1 VELREINGYLCTAS
15 LAPLTDAR
23 QTVRCPLDGSVFAKN
38 IETLGRVCDTCGLCK
53 LGEATTGLTNLV

>member
-1 VELREINGYLCTAS
+1 MELREINGYLCTAS

-38 IETLGRVCDTCGLCK
+38 IETLGRVCDT
-53 LGEATTGLTNLV
+53 